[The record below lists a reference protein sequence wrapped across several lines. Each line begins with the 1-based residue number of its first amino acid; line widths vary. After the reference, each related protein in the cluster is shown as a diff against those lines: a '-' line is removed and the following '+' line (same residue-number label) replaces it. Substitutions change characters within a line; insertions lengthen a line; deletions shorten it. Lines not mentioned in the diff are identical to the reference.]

1 MLDVLRTVHY
11 DRETGWN
18 RLGESDE
25 GNEAQNLP
33 EEGSNKDYDIGY
45 KHIYIYT
52 YI

>member
-33 EEGSNKDYDIGY
+33 EEGSNKDYDIRF
-45 KHIYIYT
+45 
-52 YI
+52 